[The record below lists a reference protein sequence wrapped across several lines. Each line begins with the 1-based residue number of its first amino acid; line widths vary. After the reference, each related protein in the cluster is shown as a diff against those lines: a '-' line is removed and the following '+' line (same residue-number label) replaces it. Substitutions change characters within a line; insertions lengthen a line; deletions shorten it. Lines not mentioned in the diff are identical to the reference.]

1 MTKKVIA
8 RPNTFADYDAEE
20 EEGRPTGRRHL
31 PMAEANQVRDTGI
44 LSFAAAQDWPHGPIE
59 NMMILSAYVPL
70 VFSSITCNTA
80 LTVRFPVAKTA
91 PTTSTSTLRQVLTP

>member
-59 NMMILSAYVPL
+59 NMMILSLCP
-70 VFSSITCNTA
+70 TCVQSHYMQHCTH
-80 LTVRFPVAKTA
+80 RPFP
-91 PTTSTSTLRQVLTP
+91 RR